1 MRAVAVKD
9 ENGLLADGITPKSA
23 EAFAEYVSEKVEFGS
38 NQRASSE
45 YRKKSVKRSLK
56 EPFLQ

>member
-45 YRKKSVKRSLK
+45 YRKKIC
-56 EPFLQ
+56 